1 MNSLKKKLVKNSFAV
16 YGLGAS
22 GRSTIKFLKKNKIN
36 FCKWDDS
43 SKVRSI
49 FKIKNNK
56 KSFFKSLD
64 KVDWIVVSP
73 GINLSKSKFKK
84 ILKKNKKKII
94 TDIDLFYIFNP
105 TIKSIAVT
113 GTNGKSTTCKIIEHI
128 FKKNNIDVKLGGNI
142 GKPVLS
148 LRLKKNSV
156 FILEASSF
164 QLANSKFIKP
174 NYAILLNI
182 TNDHLDWH
190 ITKKNYVNSKFSI
203 FKNQNKNDFAFLNNG
218 QFINIFYKINFKSK
232 LNKVLNKNYYPINS
246 KIENIYLKSKIN
258 QDNMNFVYQL
268 SKKFK
273 ITKKSFILSANSFQG
288 LEHRHELF
296 FKKSNITF
304 INDSKATSF
313 EASKHA
319 LINNKNIFWIVGGQP
334 KKGDKFNLKYF
345 KKNIIKSFIIGKNA
359 IYFRNKLKKQIKV
372 KVSFKLK
379 NALESI
385 FKEIIKNHSKPGTVL
400 LSPSSASY
408 DQYKNFEKRGEEF
421 KKLVKLYAHKY
432 L

>member
-1 MNSLKKKLVKNSFAV
+1 M
-16 YGLGAS
+16 
-22 GRSTIKFLKKNKIN
+22 
-36 FCKWDDS
+36 
-43 SKVRSI
+43 
-49 FKIKNNK
+49 
-56 KSFFKSLD
+56 
-64 KVDWIVVSP
+64 
-73 GINLSKSKFKK
+73 
-84 ILKKNKKKII
+84 
-94 TDIDLFYIFNP
+94 
-105 TIKSIAVT
+105 
-113 GTNGKSTTCKIIEHI
+113 
-128 FKKNNIDVKLGGNI
+128 
-142 GKPVLS
+142 
-148 LRLKKNSV
+148 
-156 FILEASSF
+156 
-164 QLANSKFIKP
+164 
-174 NYAILLNI
+174 
-182 TNDHLDWH
+182 
-190 ITKKNYVNSKFSI
+190 
-203 FKNQNKNDFAFLNNG
+203 NNG
-218 QFINIFYKINFKSK
+218 QFINIFYKSNFKSK